1 VGFFSNLSVF
11 AGAGIMFILQLL
23 FTYVPAMNT
32 AFHSRP
38 IGLDSWVRI
47 LAAASLI
54 VVVVGIEKF
63 IVRRRE
69 KRGLP

>member
-1 VGFFSNLSVF
+1 VF
-11 AGAGIMFILQLL
+11 GGAGIMFILQML

-47 LAAASLI
+47 LVAASLI
-54 VVVVGIEKF
+54 MVAVGIEKF

-69 KRGLP
+69 RRVLP